1 MENVSRKVFITEFTV
16 LNLRKADYSMHE
28 NKVALVTG
36 SSRGVGKAAAIA
48 LAQAGYDI
56 VVNYARSKKA
66 ALKTVE
72 EIEKLGRKAFL
83 VRANV
88 GDVEKIK
95 KMFTEIDEEFG
106 CLDVFIN
113 NAASCVVRPAME
125 LEESHW
131 DWTMNINSKA
141 LLFCAQEAAKLME
154 KHNGGK
160 IVSLSS
166 LGSIRYLE
174 NYTSVGVS
182 KAAVEA
188 LTRYLA
194 VELSSRNI
202 IVNAV
207 SGGAINTDAL
217 KHFPNREELLA
228 DARAN
233 TPAGRMVE
241 IDDIVKAVMFLLSD
255 DAYMIRGQPIIVDG
269 GRSILVSCWIFCQMS
284 LRITSLHFGNIHA
297 CGGDNYEATT

>member
-1 MENVSRKVFITEFTV
+1 MS
-16 LNLRKADYSMHE
+16 

-36 SSRGVGKAAAIA
+36 SSRGVGKATA
-48 LAQAGYDI
+48 LALAEQGYDI

-66 ALKTVE
+66 ALETIE

-83 VRANV
+83 VKANV
-88 GDVEKIK
+88 GDVEKVRA
-95 KMFTEIDEEFG
+95 MFQQIDEEFG
-106 CLDVFIN
+106 RLDVLVN
-113 NAASCVVRPAME
+113 NAASGVLRPAME

-141 LLFCAQEAAKLME
+141 LLFCAQEAAKLMDR
-154 KHNGGK
+154 NGGGK

-174 NYTSVGVS
+174 NYTTIGVS

-194 VELSSRNI
+194 VELSPRDI
-202 IVNAV
+202 VVNAV
-207 SGGAINTDAL
+207 SGGAIDTDAL
-217 KHFPNREELLA
+217 KHFPNREELLE
-228 DARAN
+228 DARKN

-241 IDDIVKAVMFLLSD
+241 INDIVKTVLFLVSD
-255 DAYMIRGQPIIVDG
+255 DSFMIRGQTIIVDG
-269 GRSILVSCWIFCQMS
+269 GRSILV
-284 LRITSLHFGNIHA
+284 
-297 CGGDNYEATT
+297 